1 MRDVESL
8 CQKAGLG
15 KLSKST
21 VQRICSEL
29 RGRFE
34 AFGRRDLYEIRLLA
48 LFLDATFLAVRPN
61 GPKEGALAA
70 WGFTEGGERVP
81 LSVMLRMRE
90 SYEDWLAL
98 ARDLIAR
105 GLDAPMLIVADGAPG
120 LIKAVEQCWSASDR
134 QHRAVHRV
142 G

>member
-48 LFLDATFLAVRPN
+48 LFLDATFLAVRRM
-61 GPKEGALAA
+61 GPRKGR
-70 WGFTEGGERVP
+70 WPHGGSP
-81 LSVMLRMRE
+81 RE
-90 SYEDWLAL
+90 ANACCY
-98 ARDLIAR
+98 R
-105 GLDAPMLIVADGAPG
+105 
-120 LIKAVEQCWSASDR
+120 
-134 QHRAVHRV
+134 
-142 G
+142 